1 MSQAQPTMQCGRNF
15 NDKTRSFLFFI
26 PRRNFTK
33 MHRAL
38 MLRPAMRPLAAISF
52 FSGHP
57 GAGGAG
63 EATEAGARARRGT
76 VRPSVRPSALSQPSP
91 SPSSVSCRPPQMT
104 LGGAPKTPQA
114 NRQNSGKFTPLFI
127 GTASDVHC
135 LVEFRFQRLGLVSP
149 TTESQFILQ
158 EAPPPPSL

>member
-1 MSQAQPTMQCGRNF
+1 MQCGRNF

-63 EATEAGARARRGT
+63 EATEAGGRAMRGT
-76 VRPSVRPSALSQPSP
+76 VRPSICSLP

-149 TTESQFILQ
+149 TTESILQ
-158 EAPPPPSL
+158 EAPSSSLSIIYSASLYSGPLKQ

>member
-1 MSQAQPTMQCGRNF
+1 MQCGGNF
-15 NDKTRSFLFFI
+15 NAKTRSFLFFYSEAQFYK
-26 PRRNFTK
+26 NASCVDVTSD
-33 MHRAL
+33 
-38 MLRPAMRPLAAISF
+38 PAMRPLAAISF

-63 EATEAGARARRGT
+63 EATEAGGRARRGT

-158 EAPPPPSL
+158 KAFPPPSL